1 MKDARRTAGG
11 KRHRAKA
18 VPASLEARVHQCYE
32 TLPPSERSVADLIL
46 NFPGRLATHSATE
59 LAAFAGASKAAV
71 TRLIRRLGY
80 ATYAEA
86 RNQARVAQQWG
97 SPIYLDR
104 ANGQVVES
112 RSTLDAHVAADAAI
126 LHSTQRSLDALE
138 LDDAARA
145 LARAR
150 RVVVIGFRNSAPMAA
165 YAQAQ
170 IGLVRGAVELAP
182 MAGETLS
189 ERLVGLGQGD
199 VLLAVGFRRR
209 VPAFVTAL
217 RVAHEAGA
225 RVVLITDPDG
235 AAALGSATWTLRCHC
250 RGASMFDSYVA
261 AISVLNYLATQV
273 AHELGEPA
281 RKRLQEVE
289 KLHGEFGDLA

>member
-1 MKDARRTAGG
+1 M
-11 KRHRAKA
+11 H
-18 VPASLEARVHQCYE
+18 ECYE
-32 TLPPSERSVADLIL
+32 TLPPSERSVADLLL

-59 LAAFAGASKAAV
+59 LSASAGVSKAAV

-80 ATYAEA
+80 TTYAQARDEA
-86 RNQARVAQQWG
+86 RLAQQWG

-104 ANGQVVES
+104 TNGKQVEPQ
-112 RSTLDAHVAADAAI
+112 STLDAHVAADTEI
-126 LHSTQRSLDALE
+126 LRSTQRSLDAVE
-138 LDDAARA
+138 LDAAARA

-150 RVVVIGFRNSAPMAA
+150 RVVVVGFRNSAPLAA
-165 YAQAQ
+165 YVHAQ
-170 IGLVRGAVELAP
+170 IALVRGAAELAP

-189 ERLVGLGQGD
+189 ERLIGLGRDD
-199 VLLAVGFRRR
+199 VVLAVGFRRR
-209 VPAFVTAL
+209 VPAFVTGL

-225 RVVLITDPDG
+225 RVVLLTDPDG
-235 AAALGSATWTLRCHC
+235 AAALGCATWTFRCHC

-261 AISVLNYLATQV
+261 AISALNYLATQV
-273 AHELGEPA
+273 ARELGEPA